1 MRNLIVLSTLLLLAP
16 TAHAFDL
23 KMETGAFVGGHFFS
37 DTTNLGRD
45 NNAPTSNQLNHSAV
59 LGFRIGFV
67 LHPRLVLEG
76 ELALAPTGSADGN
89 ASVLAFGWRAHLRVD
104 ILTGRIRPFVLA
116 GGGGWT
122 SSSSNSDIVEQ
133 DTRGELH
140 AGAGLMV
147 DIGCQWGLRLD
158 GRAQFGGGT
167 DGGIATDGELLL
179 SLYGVFG
186 KHAADG
192 ANSRCLKAA
201 AAIPDADGDGIP
213 DSIDQC
219 PGVAGVADNHGCPD
233 KDTDGDGVVDR
244 LDKCPSQPGPKENA
258 GCAWPDSD
266 GDGVSDNVDK
276 CPDKAG
282 PVENQGCPWPDSDG
296 DGILDKD
303 DKCPNQPETKNGY
316 QDEDGCPDEV
326 PAAVKAFSG
335 KVEGISFANGKA
347 VILPSSF
354 AVLDKATQVLK
365 DYPTIKL
372 EIQGH
377 TDDVGPHD
385 KNVAL
390 SQARADAVQKY
401 LVDHGVEGARLSAK
415 GYGPD
420 KPIADNKTKA
430 GKAQNRRVEFQLVQ

>member
-158 GRAQFGGGT
+158 GRAQFGGG
-167 DGGIATDGELLL
+167 
-179 SLYGVFG
+179 
-186 KHAADG
+186 
-192 ANSRCLKAA
+192 
-201 AAIPDADGDGIP
+201 
-213 DSIDQC
+213 
-219 PGVAGVADNHGCPD
+219 
-233 KDTDGDGVVDR
+233 TDGDGVVDR